1 MSTRQLILWVD
12 DDLDDLEIFTQA
24 AAEVCP
30 EAEVHYA
37 HNGLEALTYLERA
50 KSAKAF
56 PDLVILDMNMP
67 KLGGRETLASI
78 KSNPDFQQLNVIV
91 FTTSSSPLD
100 ALFCEKY
107 GAEIFIKPQSYE
119 HLKEFARRFFLISS
133 GRA

>member
-1 MSTRQLILWVD
+1 MNRQLILWVD
-12 DDLDDLEIFTQA
+12 DDVDDLEIFTQA

-30 EAEVHYA
+30 DVEVHYA
-37 HNGLEALTYLERA
+37 HNGLEALAYLE
-50 KSAKAF
+50 KAGAAGSF

-67 KLGGRETLASI
+67 KLGGRETLAAI
-78 KSNPDFQQLNVIV
+78 RSNPAYEHLNTVV

-107 GAEIFIKPQSYE
+107 GVEIFIKPQSYD

-133 GRA
+133 GRGS